1 MGLLN
6 KLYMDKKLLLKNSKK
21 KMSETTIRKQVKAL
35 LALIRDNKKAMDPHQ
50 ASDYLV
56 QLAAWH
62 AGVTEYIA
70 NMEKKYNDLFF
81 EILDKDNEL
90 SYNKAQAEAKTSD
103 AYYEMRKAQ
112 NLEKSM
118 TEEIR
123 ALKHWIRV
131 REREWENTK

>member
-1 MGLLN
+1 MT
-6 KLYMDKKLLLKNSKK
+6 
-21 KMSETTIRKQVKAL
+21 TTIREQVKAL
-35 LALIRDNKKAMDPHQ
+35 LALIRDGKKAMDPHQ